1 MPSDKLTVLGL
12 RKVKPSSKPKKLSDG
27 GGLFLL
33 LHPSGSK
40 YWRMKYRFIGKEK
53 LLAFGVW
60 PEVSLTEARK
70 KRNEAKQLLKS
81 GKDPSAAKKNLKVSQ
96 KVAQSNTF
104 GSVTEEWLEI
114 KQKEWKSPYFDDVKS
129 SIEIHLLPDLSQRP
143 IEDITSSEILSVLK
157 KIEEQGK
164 LEVASRSRQKCG
176 AIFTYANLRQLCTSN
191 PVSNLKG
198 ALASPKKK
206 KFNSLS
212 PKDLPQFLLKLEEY
226 DGAIITKLALRF
238 VLLTFARTVEIRFA
252 NWNEFDLEDEEP
264 IWRIPEEKMKMGR
277 EHVVPLSSQ
286 ALVVLKEVRRFTQG
300 DKYVFH
306 QVNNPNMPMSENT
319 MLYAM
324 YRMGYHSRA
333 TVHGLRA
340 TMSTLLNEKG
350 HNPDVIEHLL
360 SHQGPNKVR
369 AAYNRAEYLSERRIT
384 LQWLADHL
392 DSLSGSMDKNELLEE
407 EEKLK
412 MWYGGKIY

>member
-1 MPSDKLTVLGL
+1 MPSDKLTELAV
-12 RKVKPSSKPKKLSDG
+12 RKAKPSSKPKKLSDG

-33 LHPSGSK
+33 VNPNGSK
-40 YWRMKYRFIGKEK
+40 YWRMKYRFMGKEK
-53 LLAFGVW
+53 LLAIGVW
-60 PEVSLTEARK
+60 PEVSLIEARE

-81 GKDPSAAKKNLKVSQ
+81 VKDPSAAKKNLKLSQ
-96 KVAQSNTF
+96 RVAQSNTF

-114 KQKEWKSPYFDDVKS
+114 KQKEWKSPYFDDVKR
-129 SIEIHLLPDLSQRP
+129 SIEIHLLPDLCQRP
-143 IEDITSSEILSVLK
+143 IAEITSSEILSVLK

-164 LEVASRSRQKCG
+164 LEAASRSRQKCG
-176 AIFTYANLRQLCTSN
+176 AIFTYANLKQLCTNN

-206 KFNSLS
+206 RFNSLS
-212 PKDLPQFLLKLEEY
+212 PKDLPQFLVKLDEY

-238 VLLTFARTVEIRFA
+238 VLLTIARTNEIREA

-306 QVNNPNMPMSENT
+306 QANNPNMQMSDNT
-319 MLYAM
+319 MLFAM

-350 HNPDVIEHLL
+350 HNPDVVEHLL
-360 SHQGPNKVR
+360 SHQGSNKVR

-392 DSLSGSMDKNELLEE
+392 DSLYVKAQLREAIT
-407 EEKLK
+407 LK
-412 MWYGGKIY
+412 

>member
-1 MPSDKLTVLGL
+1 LPSDKLTELGL
-12 RKVKPSSKPKKLSDG
+12 RKAKPSSKPKKFSDG

-129 SIEIHLLPDLSQRP
+129 SIEIHLLPDLSLRP

-176 AIFTYANLRQLCTSN
+176 AIFTYANLKQLCTNN
-191 PVSNLKG
+191 PVSDLKG

-206 KFNSLS
+206 KFNYLS
-212 PKDLPQFLLKLEEY
+212 PKDLPQFLVKLEEY

-238 VLLTFARTVEIRFA
+238 IMLTLARTSEVRFA
-252 NWNEFDLEDEEP
+252 LWNEFDLEAAEP
-264 IWRIPEEKMKMGR
+264 TWRIPAERMKMNQ
-277 EHVVPLSSQ
+277 EHLVPLSRQTS
-286 ALVVLKEVRRFTQG
+286 VVIGEVRRFTQG

-306 QVNNPNMPMSENT
+306 QLNNPNKPMSENT

-360 SHQGPNKVR
+360 SHQDSNKVR
-369 AAYNRAEYLSERRIT
+369 GAYNRAEYLSERRIT

-392 DSLSGSMDKNELLEE
+392 DSLYKKALLREAIT
-407 EEKLK
+407 LK
-412 MWYGGKIY
+412 K

>member
-1 MPSDKLTVLGL
+1 MPSDKLTELAV
-12 RKVKPSSKPKKLSDG
+12 RKAKPSSKPKKLSDG

-33 LHPSGSK
+33 VNPNGSK
-40 YWRMKYRFIGKEK
+40 YWRMKYRFMGKEK
-53 LLAFGVW
+53 LLAIGVW
-60 PEVSLTEARK
+60 PEVSLIEARE

-81 GKDPSAAKKNLKVSQ
+81 VKDPSAAKKNLKLSQ
-96 KVAQSNTF
+96 RVAQSNTF

-114 KQKEWKSPYFDDVKS
+114 KQKEWKSPYFDDVKR
-129 SIEIHLLPDLSQRP
+129 SIEIHLLPDLCQRP
-143 IEDITSSEILSVLK
+143 IAEITSSEILSVLK

-164 LEVASRSRQKCG
+164 LEAASRSRQKCG
-176 AIFTYANLRQLCTSN
+176 AIFTYANLKQLCTNN

-206 KFNSLS
+206 KFNYLP
-212 PKDLPQFLLKLEEY
+212 PKDLPQFLVKLDEY

-264 IWRIPEEKMKMGR
+264 IWRIPDEKMKMGR

-306 QVNNPNMPMSENT
+306 QANNPNMQMSKNT
-319 MLYAM
+319 MLFAM

-350 HNPDVIEHLL
+350 HNPDVVEHLL
-360 SHQGPNKVR
+360 SHQGSNKVR

-392 DSLSGSMDKNELLEE
+392 DSLYVKAQLREAIT
-407 EEKLK
+407 LK
-412 MWYGGKIY
+412 

>member
-1 MPSDKLTVLGL
+1 MPSDKLTELGL
-12 RKVKPSSKPKKLSDG
+12 RKAKPSSKPKKFSDG

-70 KRNEAKQLLKS
+70 KRNEAKQLIKS

-212 PKDLPQFLLKLEEY
+212 PKDLPQFLVKLDEY

-238 VLLTFARTVEIRFA
+238 VLLTLARTIEIRSA

-306 QVNNPNMPMSENT
+306 QVNNPNMPMSGNT
-319 MLYAM
+319 MLFAM

-360 SHQGPNKVR
+360 SHQDSNKVR
-369 AAYNRAEYLSERRIT
+369 GAYNRAEYLSERRIT
-384 LQWLADHL
+384 LQWLADYL

>member
-1 MPSDKLTVLGL
+1 LPSDKLTELGV
-12 RKVKPSSKPKKLSDG
+12 RKAKPSSKPKKLSDG

-40 YWRMKYRFIGKEK
+40 YWRMKYRFMGKEK
-53 LLAFGVW
+53 LFAIGLW
-60 PEVSLTEARK
+60 PEVSLIAARE

-114 KQKEWKSPYFDDVKS
+114 KQKEWKRLYFDDVKS
-129 SIEIHLLPDLSQRP
+129 SIEIHLLPDLGQRP

-212 PKDLPQFLLKLEEY
+212 PKDLPQFLVKLEEY

-238 VLLTFARTVEIRFA
+238 IMLTLARTSEVRFA
-252 NWNEFDLEDEEP
+252 LWNEFDLEAAEP
-264 IWRIPEEKMKMGR
+264 TWRIPAERMKMNQ
-277 EHVVPLSSQ
+277 EHLVPLSRQTS
-286 ALVVLKEVRRFTQG
+286 VVIGEVRRFTQG

-306 QVNNPNMPMSENT
+306 QANNPNMQMSDNT
-319 MLYAM
+319 MLFAM

-360 SHQGPNKVR
+360 SHQNSNKVR

-392 DSLSGSMDKNELLEE
+392 DSLYTKAQLREAIT
-407 EEKLK
+407 LK
-412 MWYGGKIY
+412 K

>member
-1 MPSDKLTVLGL
+1 MPSDKLTELGV
-12 RKVKPSSKPKKLSDG
+12 RKAKPNSKPKKLSDG

-33 LHPSGSK
+33 LHPNRSK
-40 YWRMKYRFIGKEK
+40 YWRMKYRFMGKEK
-53 LLAFGVW
+53 LFAIGLW
-60 PEVSLTEARK
+60 PEVSLIAARE

-81 GKDPSAAKKNLKVSQ
+81 GKDPSAAKKNLKLSQ
-96 KVAQSNTF
+96 RVAQSNTF
-104 GSVTEEWLEI
+104 GSVTEEWLEV
-114 KQKEWKSPYFDDVKS
+114 KQKEWKSPYFDDVRS
-129 SIEIHLLPDLSQRP
+129 SIEIHLLPDLGQRP

-198 ALASPKKK
+198 ALASPKKN

-212 PKDLPQFLLKLEEY
+212 PKDLPQFLVKLDEY

-300 DKYVFH
+300 DKYIFH
-306 QVNNPNMPMSENT
+306 QLNNPNKPMSENT

-360 SHQGPNKVR
+360 SHQNSNKVR

-392 DSLSGSMDKNELLEE
+392 DSLYTKAQLREALTLKNEAFKR
-407 EEKLK
+407 EEKT
-412 MWYGGKIY
+412 

>member
-1 MPSDKLTVLGL
+1 LPSDKLTELGV
-12 RKVKPSSKPKKLSDG
+12 RKAKPSSKPKKFSDG

-70 KRNEAKQLLKS
+70 KRNEAKQLIKS
-81 GKDPSAAKKNLKVSQ
+81 GKDPSAANKNLKVSQ

-114 KQKEWKSPYFDDVKS
+114 KQKEWKSFYFDDVKS

-212 PKDLPQFLLKLEEY
+212 PKDLPQFLVKLDEY

-238 VLLTFARTVEIRFA
+238 VLLTFARTIEIRFA

-306 QVNNPNMPMSENT
+306 QLNNPNKPMSENT

-360 SHQGPNKVR
+360 SHQESNKVR
-369 AAYNRAEYLSERRIT
+369 GAYNRAEYLSERRIT

-392 DSLSGSMDKNELLEE
+392 DSLSGSMDKN
-407 EEKLK
+407 
-412 MWYGGKIY
+412 

>member
-1 MPSDKLTVLGL
+1 LPSDKLTELGV
-12 RKVKPSSKPKKLSDG
+12 RKAKPSSKPKKFSDG

-70 KRNEAKQLLKS
+70 KRNEAKQLIKS
-81 GKDPSAAKKNLKVSQ
+81 GKDPSAANKNLKVSQ

-114 KQKEWKSPYFDDVKS
+114 KQKEWKSFYFDDVKS

-212 PKDLPQFLLKLEEY
+212 PKDLPQFLVKLDEY

-238 VLLTFARTVEIRFA
+238 VLLTFARTIEIRFA

-306 QVNNPNMPMSENT
+306 QLNNPNKPMSENT

-360 SHQGPNKVR
+360 SHQESNKVR

-392 DSLSGSMDKNELLEE
+392 DSLSGSMDKN
-407 EEKLK
+407 
-412 MWYGGKIY
+412 

>member
-1 MPSDKLTVLGL
+1 LPSDKLTELGL
-12 RKVKPSSKPKKLSDG
+12 RKAKPSSKPKKFSDG

-114 KQKEWKSPYFDDVKS
+114 KQKEWKSPYFDDVKR

-176 AIFTYANLRQLCTSN
+176 AIFTYANLKQLCTNN

-206 KFNSLS
+206 KFNYLS
-212 PKDLPQFLLKLEEY
+212 PKDLPQFLVKLDEY

-264 IWRIPEEKMKMGR
+264 IWRIPDEKMKMGR

-306 QVNNPNMPMSENT
+306 QLNNPNMPMSENT

-360 SHQGPNKVR
+360 SHQGSNKVR

-392 DSLSGSMDKNELLEE
+392 DSLYTKAQLREAITLKNEAFKR
-407 EEKLK
+407 EEKT
-412 MWYGGKIY
+412 